1 MSDVTLNRTKWLAA
15 AVVVGLALTSPSVA
29 GSLKPAGA
37 PIAVAKSTLTVT
49 PDQAWNKGARP
60 GRLSEA
66 WTLDGLSINELT
78 FYGGILDNTTLFRE
92 VNKTTAPLPRFS
104 KTMLAPDV
112 VQLFESSYR
121 VALGTSLMTIDSVE
135 PASFAGNQG
144 FKFTYSFAVQ
154 DEVKRKGEARGAI
167 IGGKLFMIT
176 YEAPRIHYFD
186 RDVASFHRIA
196 DSATFPVGKAK
207 KK

>member
-1 MSDVTLNRTKWLAA
+1 MSLNTSKWALAA
-15 AVVVGLALTSPSVA
+15 AIVGLALASPSSA
-29 GSLKPAGA
+29 GGLKPAGI

-112 VQLFESSYR
+112 VQWFESSYR
-121 VALGTSLMTIDSVE
+121 IAGHTSLMAIDSVE
-135 PASFAGNQG
+135 PATFAGNQG
-144 FKFTYSFAVQ
+144 FKFTYSFALQ

-167 IGGKLFMIT
+167 IGGKLYMIT
-176 YEAPRIHYFD
+176 FEAPRIHYFD
-186 RDVASFHRIA
+186 RDLASFYKIA

>member
-1 MSDVTLNRTKWLAA
+1 MSDVKSKQAKLAIAAAITLTLAA
-15 AVVVGLALTSPSVA
+15 PLYAA
-29 GSLKPAGA
+29 GRLKSAGV
-37 PIAVAKSTLTVT
+37 PVTVAKSTLTVT
-49 PDQAWNKGARP
+49 PDQSWNKGARP

-92 VNKTTAPLPRFS
+92 VNKTTKPLPRFS

-112 VQLFESSYR
+112 AQLFESSYR
-121 VALGTSLMTIDSVE
+121 VALGTSLMTIDSIE
-135 PASFAGNQG
+135 PATFAGNQG
-144 FKFTYSFAVQ
+144 FKFTYSFAVE

-167 IGGKLFMIT
+167 IGGKLYMIT

-186 RDVASFHRIA
+186 RDLESFRKIA
-196 DSATFPVGKAK
+196 DSARFAAGKAK
-207 KK
+207 K